1 MVILGLALLIEVDFS
16 IVAVVG
22 WSICLF
28 GGFLFLSR
36 SSNVFCHAQVV
47 IIPAEP
53 GFVSLRALNFL
64 SCVSTQLIL
73 VRDLFCVVLSR
84 LASREVFVFGG
95 CVLCELRT
103 LHMRE
108 QVCVCI

>member
-1 MVILGLALLIEVDFS
+1 MVDLLILGL
-16 IVAVVG
+16 
-22 WSICLF
+22 
-28 GGFLFLSR
+28 
-36 SSNVFCHAQVV
+36 
-47 IIPAEP
+47 
-53 GFVSLRALNFL
+53 ALNFL

-84 LASREVFVFGG
+84 LASRVVFVVGG
-95 CVLCELRT
+95 CVLGVLRT